1 MKTKLALLAATLVFV
16 AGTIIYSYSALR
28 HDKKPLV
35 VKPFVVTFS
44 RYHKSNPAQSE
55 MIIQLTNSRGKSL
68 IKRIGRDGR
77 EVEHFVPQFPVG
89 GWADRAAYLESPYV
103 IRTDQILGYT
113 VYVFRADV
121 GGQVKEEWF
130 APETGPVSLKL
141 IIETPGADTLLVEA
155 TNIEFREVS
164 DDEVEPQ
171 RSLIVHYPE

>member
-1 MKTKLALLAATLVFV
+1 VKTKRALLAAALVFV
-16 AGTIIYSYSALR
+16 VGGIIYLRSAQG
-28 HDKKPLV
+28 HFN
-35 VKPFVVTFS
+35 KPFVVTFS
-44 RYHKSNPAQSE
+44 RYHKSTPSQSQT
-55 MIIQLTNSRGKSL
+55 IIQLMNSRGKSL

-89 GWADRAAYLESPYV
+89 GWADRAAYLESAYV
-103 IRTDQILGYT
+103 IRVDQILGYT
-113 VYVFRADV
+113 VYVFRQDV

-130 APETGPVSLKL
+130 APETGPIALKQ
-141 IIETPGADTLLVEA
+141 IIETPGADTLVTEA